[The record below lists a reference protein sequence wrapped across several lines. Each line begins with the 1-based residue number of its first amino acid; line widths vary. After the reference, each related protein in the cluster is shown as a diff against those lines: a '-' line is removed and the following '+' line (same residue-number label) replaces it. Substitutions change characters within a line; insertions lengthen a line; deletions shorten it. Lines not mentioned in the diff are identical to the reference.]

1 VTEVGLGVRGDL
13 EPGRYGELAALAE
26 RAGFDVL
33 SVFGD
38 LLFQPPLPALLL
50 AAQATRRIRLGPA
63 CLNPY
68 TTHPVEI
75 AGQTAVLDHLSGGRA
90 YLGLARG
97 AWLDALGLRQ
107 PRPVDAVRDAA
118 SIVRRL
124 LADDVGG
131 YRGPVFQLAPG
142 LCLEQPVLRPAVPLL
157 IGAWGPR
164 MCALAGELAD
174 ELKVGGSASPAMVAV
189 ARARLGGARTGV
201 VMGAVTVVDEDGALA
216 RRAARTE
223 AARYVDVVG
232 RLDPTEPI
240 DPELGR
246 RLHDLVTRGDHEAA
260 GRLLPD
266 ALLDRFAFAGAPA
279 HVAARASALFDAGA
293 RRVEFGPPLSPRGVR
308 VGIELLGKQVL
319 PRIRE

>member
-1 VTEVGLGVRGDL
+1 VTEVGLGLRGDL
-13 EPGRYGELAALAE
+13 EPGRYGELGQLAE

-50 AAQATRRIRLGPA
+50 AAGATRRLRLGPA

-97 AWLDALGLRQ
+97 AWLDALGIAQ
-107 PRPVDAVRDAA
+107 ERPVDAVRDAA
-118 SIVRRL
+118 AIVRLL
-124 LADDVGG
+124 LAGDAGG
-131 YRGPVFQLAPG
+131 HRGLVFQLASG
-142 LCLEQPVLRPAVPLL
+142 ARLEQPVLRRSVPLL
-157 IGAWGPR
+157 VGAWGPR
-164 MCALAGELAD
+164 MCALAGEIAD

-189 ARARLGGARTGV
+189 ARSRAGRATTGI
-201 VMGAVTVVDEDGALA
+201 VMGAVTVVDDDGALA
-216 RRAARTE
+216 RRVARAE

-232 RLDPTEPI
+232 PLDPTAPL

-246 RLHDLVTRGDHEAA
+246 RLHDLVAAGAHEAA

-266 ALLDRFAFAGAPA
+266 DVLDRFALAGTPDQ
-279 HVAARASALFDAGA
+279 VAARAAGLFAAGA
-293 RRVEFGPPLSPRGVR
+293 RRVEFGPPLSPRGIAA
-308 VGIELLGKQVL
+308 GIEVLGRKVI
-319 PRIRE
+319 PNIRG